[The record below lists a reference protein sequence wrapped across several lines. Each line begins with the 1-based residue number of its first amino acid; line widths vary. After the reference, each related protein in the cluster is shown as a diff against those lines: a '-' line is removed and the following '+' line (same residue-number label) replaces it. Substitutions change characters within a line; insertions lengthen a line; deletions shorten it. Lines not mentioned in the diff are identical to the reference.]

1 MQPLGVGARHAAVC
15 TAEAQRVEMIN
26 RRRAGHVEQEPPLYR
41 ALPPPRLADSTTSTL
56 CPASCPAIA
65 ADAPAGP

>member
-1 MQPLGVGARHAAVC
+1 
-15 TAEAQRVEMIN
+15 MIN